1 MCGEHSAAP
10 VPRGTAQ
17 ALFLLVRCWQCRGR
31 AVGRGGPHLNFEEVG
46 VKVSCAVKLEHV
58 YHFSI
63 TITNGVKH
71 QFSES

>member
-1 MCGEHSAAP
+1 M
-10 VPRGTAQ
+10 
-17 ALFLLVRCWQCRGR
+17 
-31 AVGRGGPHLNFEEVG
+31 NFEEEG

>member
-1 MCGEHSAAP
+1 M
-10 VPRGTAQ
+10 
-17 ALFLLVRCWQCRGR
+17 
-31 AVGRGGPHLNFEEVG
+31 NFEEEG

-58 YHFSI
+58 YHLSI